1 MWQFMPSTARNFG
14 LRVKGKTDERT
25 YAYKSTVAAAKY
37 LSYLHELFDDWLL
50 TIAAYNSGPG
60 YVYNAIKKS
69 GSRNFWVLQRFL
81 PLETRNHVKKFISTH
96 YFFEGHGSLA
106 TMTKAETN
114 AHISAVEAYIAKQ
127 KEIIKPAVVTD
138 TLSIVATQVETSSNR

>member
-1 MWQFMPSTARNFG
+1 MHDVWCVYDNARWHYSG
-14 LRVKGKTDERT
+14 LNRQVRLRWICFQVK
-25 YAYKSTVAAAKY
+25 
-37 LSYLHELFDDWLL
+37 
-50 TIAAYNSGPG
+50 
-60 YVYNAIKKS
+60 
-69 GSRNFWVLQRFL
+69 Q
-81 PLETRNHVKKFISTH
+81 FISTH